1 VTAPVE
7 TRVLDDPAA
16 AAAELIAEA
25 ARAGGHVALSG
36 GSTVGPAYHRAAQL
50 APDWSAVE
58 VWLGDERAV
67 PPDDERS
74 NYRTVRETLLDLLE
88 APPAGVH
95 RVEGER
101 GAVEAAQRYHE
112 ALEGVTLDFAL
123 NGIGPDGHTAS
134 LFPNADALDEIE
146 LRAVATEAGL
156 EPFVARVTM
165 TRPVFEATGVLVF
178 LATGAAKAA
187 AVRRAFA
194 EEPSPATPA
203 SLVRGRRTVALL
215 DRAAALQL
223 DA

>member
-1 VTAPVE
+1 VTSPVE
-7 TRVLDDPAA
+7 IRVLDDPAA

-25 ARAGGHVALSG
+25 ARAGGQVALAG
-36 GSTVGPAYHRAAQL
+36 GSTVGPAYRRAAQL

-88 APPAGVH
+88 SPPAGVH

-101 GAVEAAQRYHE
+101 GAVEAARRYDE
-112 ALEGVTLDFAL
+112 ALEGVTLDLAL

-134 LFPNADALDEIE
+134 LFPNADALDEQDR
-146 LRAVATEAGL
+146 RAVATEAGL

-165 TRPVFEATGVLVF
+165 TRPLFEAAGVLVYLATGV
-178 LATGAAKAA
+178 AKAR

-215 DRAAALQL
+215 DRAAAQQL
-223 DA
+223 DL